1 MDYNQLGIEA
11 MQEGDYE
18 KAAEAFTKAIEENK
32 EDAIPYINFANLL
45 SSVNEL
51 ERALAFYDKALE
63 LDNSAATAYYGAGN
77 VYVVKEMYKE
87 AKDMFEKAL
96 RAGMENG
103 DLFYM
108 LGTVLVKLEQPKLAL
123 PYLQRAVE
131 LNENDTEARFQFGMC
146 LANEGMLDEALSQ
159 FAAVTEQDPGMQMH
173 FIMPVSLMLIK
184 KTEKKRLKCW
194 TRQLISSQIICL
206 RFMLKN

>member
-63 LDNSAATAYYGAGN
+63 LDSSAHCLLWSRKCLCCKRN
-77 VYVVKEMYKE
+77 V
-87 AKDMFEKAL
+87 
-96 RAGMENG
+96 
-103 DLFYM
+103 
-108 LGTVLVKLEQPKLAL
+108 
-123 PYLQRAVE
+123 QR
-131 LNENDTEARFQFGMC
+131 
-146 LANEGMLDEALSQ
+146 SQ
-159 FAAVTEQDPGMQMH
+159 RHV
-173 FIMPVSLMLIK
+173 
-184 KTEKKRLKCW
+184 
-194 TRQLISSQIICL
+194 
-206 RFMLKN
+206 